1 MTWCGRRGAVSGSF
15 FVGGLCL
22 ILSTFVE
29 EATLALLVYYLGFG
43 ALSLGF
49 GVLYVWAAELFPTTI
64 RVRCMSVQSLAARFG
79 AIASP
84 FINDL
89 GTTHPALSLMIFAAP
104 CVIAG
109 VLDLWLPETRDVVLP
124 NTLDDIADDA
134 TPNGRG
140 KNGATLTEPLV
151 GKLEGA

>member
-1 MTWCGRRGAVSGSF
+1 MDACHSSGIESAAF
-15 FVGGLCL
+15 DDGPGPHQSVIALSGGSRVYPR
-22 ILSTFVE
+22 INP

-109 VLDLWLPETRDVVLP
+109 WATRY
-124 NTLDDIADDA
+124 AA
-134 TPNGRG
+134 TPPQCRLRSCLFLRVSGG
-140 KNGATLTEPLV
+140 
-151 GKLEGA
+151 